1 MEPTHGV
8 IELPDEPSHHTDTL
22 TIPEEFLPILLPPPS
37 CSIIDLTNFTIP
49 AVDNPDT
56 PALDPSH
63 FTSGA
68 TLLNTPPTVRILRS
82 QPVPS
87 LTEIHALI
95 SLVPGAVAQGHH
107 CLKRQMHSTL
117 TLTQVPSQ
125 MNLPLWVLSY
135 WEIVHNL
142 WIHKKTWTMVQDWL
156 KIMGGTTFDLA
167 KFLSDS
173 WLGDVQVAQMV
184 AQLRSQKMDD
194 RIWLMNNYWSNKLV
208 VGYRKQERILVKT
221 GDALKE
227 GSIKAIA
234 FPVFI
239 RLGTSVELPS
249 EEARG
254 NHWVA
259 VVVDVAG
266 RSILY
271 RDSMQHPAP
280 NELISAI
287 QWWLSDWGT
296 VSDNFKV
303 DNLPCGRQT
312 NNESCALYAINTLAG
327 YVTPLDFP
335 IYDKKFSPNKTRYQ
349 TFQTLVKY
357 FNDTNADIEP
367 AVPET
372 TTTTTDP
379 IPIHPFFAPKSRK
392 APKIARSETKRKREE
407 MVNVGVKIRKTAE
420 NDDRSDEDSSDDE
433 DSGDEPMGDEE
444 DTPRREIVLLP
455 VNGTCSTGAPRK
467 AILNKLLLRCR
478 YSNDPTTRSRYKCV
492 GEGCIKFHS
501 NRSQQRALKHA
512 IQCPLISPDLK
523 VEVQRI
529 MVDRAPSSVVEKLQT
544 ERNTP
549 AASEPAMKTGTL
561 DREVRLGRKER
572 LIKRKAVLDLGVT
585 KLFCVGNFAGLVADL
600 PVWRELW
607 MDATPDYTPPTCNML
622 LDDLIPSE
630 AAKIISNNTAL
641 LKKERN
647 LTISFDGGTRHRKS
661 HWTVHISEQN
671 RSVHLM
677 EVNNATNKRH
687 TKEWVRDLAL
697 RWMREIGETQFCAV
711 VSDSTGNTLGAR
723 LLLANAIPTLLA
735 LADICHH
742 CNNTSKDIVKIAYF
756 AKAVKVVRATLQ
768 KFHQSNHAS
777 FLLDR
782 ANEAQL
788 QKVRGLEAIGKTRFS
803 TVTLSALSVQRNSP
817 IIRIVVE
824 SDESLQDWEYASIF
838 QSSLTRASQDFEFV
852 LKHLID
858 IGMPLARALA
868 CLEANDA
875 NPADVFLYWHALIFE
890 IEQTVTNKK
899 SEYLKEV
906 QDEILSILDYRHNQ
920 LFIQG
925 GQLYNA
931 VYLAT
936 AYLNPVYLR
945 SQLFRNNDPDPTQ
958 PLDEKVYPPLQGIR
972 HHKIFWPVAHFLFEV
987 ACNEVKHGSNKF
999 FTKWV
1004 EYGKEFSEQ
1013 FRDELQAY
1021 AQSSFPFNAP
1031 IDNDYVAIKLVS
1043 IRVNS
1048 MADERTGSTLTW
1060 MTPALRNRMSVEAM
1074 GARTVVKQHYSQSK
1088 PRSKRVK
1095 FCDIKKD
1102 FEDPDTRIDEEDDS
1116 WLDEQEAD
1124 PADPDADGE
1133 NDSDMIIDEYVGVA
1147 RSFIT
1152 AANIVNPDA
1161 FEIVS
1166 LLKDSAIQK
1175 ASPVKTAEVGPKGS
1189 RSSEF
1194 VLWPGTKQV

>member
-1 MEPTHGV
+1 MTH
-8 IELPDEPSHHTDTL
+8 
-22 TIPEEFLPILLPPPS
+22 
-37 CSIIDLTNFTIP
+37 
-49 AVDNPDT
+49 
-56 PALDPSH
+56 
-63 FTSGA
+63 
-68 TLLNTPPTVRILRS
+68 
-82 QPVPS
+82 
-87 LTEIHALI
+87 
-95 SLVPGAVAQGHH
+95 
-107 CLKRQMHSTL
+107 
-117 TLTQVPSQ
+117 
-125 MNLPLWVLSY
+125 
-135 WEIVHNL
+135 
-142 WIHKKTWTMVQDWL
+142 
-156 KIMGGTTFDLA
+156 
-167 KFLSDS
+167 
-173 WLGDVQVAQMV
+173 
-184 AQLRSQKMDD
+184 
-194 RIWLMNNYWSNKLV
+194 
-208 VGYRKQERILVKT
+208 
-221 GDALKE
+221 
-227 GSIKAIA
+227 
-234 FPVFI
+234 
-239 RLGTSVELPS
+239 
-249 EEARG
+249 
-254 NHWVA
+254 
-259 VVVDVAG
+259 
-266 RSILY
+266 
-271 RDSMQHPAP
+271 
-280 NELISAI
+280 
-287 QWWLSDWGT
+287 
-296 VSDNFKV
+296 
-303 DNLPCGRQT
+303 
-312 NNESCALYAINTLAG
+312 
-327 YVTPLDFP
+327 
-335 IYDKKFSPNKTRYQ
+335 
-349 TFQTLVKY
+349 
-357 FNDTNADIEP
+357 
-367 AVPET
+367 
-372 TTTTTDP
+372 
-379 IPIHPFFAPKSRK
+379 
-392 APKIARSETKRKREE
+392 
-407 MVNVGVKIRKTAE
+407 
-420 NDDRSDEDSSDDE
+420 
-433 DSGDEPMGDEE
+433 
-444 DTPRREIVLLP
+444 
-455 VNGTCSTGAPRK
+455 
-467 AILNKLLLRCR
+467 
-478 YSNDPTTRSRYKCV
+478 
-492 GEGCIKFHS
+492 
-501 NRSQQRALKHA
+501 
-512 IQCPLISPDLK
+512 LK

-549 AASEPAMKTGTL
+549 AANEPALKTGTL

-585 KLFCVGNFAGLVADL
+585 KLFCVGNFAGLVANL

-607 MDATPDYTPPTCNML
+607 MDATPDYTPPTRNML

-711 VSDSTGNTLGAR
+711 VSDSTGNTLGAC

-782 ANEAQL
+782 ANKAQL
-788 QKVRGLEAIGKTRFS
+788 QK
-803 TVTLSALSVQRNSP
+803 
-817 IIRIVVE
+817 
-824 SDESLQDWEYASIF
+824 EYASIF
-838 QSSLTRASQDFEFV
+838 QSSPTRASQDFEFV

-890 IEQTVTNKK
+890 IERTVTNKK
-899 SEYLKEV
+899 SEYPKEV

-925 GQLYNA
+925 GRLYNA

-1004 EYGKEFSEQ
+1004 EYGKEFSER

-1031 IDNDYVAIKLVS
+1031 IDNDVSTEGLIRWWQSTIGEEAQILPYVAIKLVS

-1088 PRSKRVK
+1088 PCSKRVK

-1133 NDSDMIIDEYVGVA
+1133 NDSDTIIDEYVGVA

-1152 AANIVNPDA
+1152 AANIVNLDA